1 MSSATQRQQQQ
12 QLQLQDV
19 ENGLYP
25 QLHHN
30 NRPQTTRQDTV
41 DMEEIPLREMSQPE
55 SEDRRKIRSIFDRVG
70 HNILSE
76 IFFCFL

>member
-1 MSSATQRQQQQ
+1 MSSATQRQQQ

-55 SEDRRKIRSIFDRVG
+55 SEDRRKIRSIFDRVC

-76 IFFCFL
+76 FIFCFL